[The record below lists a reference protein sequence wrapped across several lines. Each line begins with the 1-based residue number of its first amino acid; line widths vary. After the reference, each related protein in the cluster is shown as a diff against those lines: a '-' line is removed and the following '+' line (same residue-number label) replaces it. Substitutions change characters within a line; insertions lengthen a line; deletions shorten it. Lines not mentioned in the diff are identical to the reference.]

1 MKISI
6 HTRQYT
12 KLLLIKPNDYINLL
26 LIKSIASIFR
36 SEMAS
41 IEPKKAVCIGQPF
54 LALCKKSLEKQVTQ
68 HITRSTSAWLHIQKF
83 AEISCPHNSFHF
95 SEKALLHGGKFT
107 QVGRRVAAC

>member
-6 HTRQYT
+6 HTNQNT

-36 SEMAS
+36 SEIAS
-41 IEPKKAVCIGQPF
+41 IEPKKADCIGQPF

-68 HITRSTSAWLHIQKF
+68 HITRPTSAGFQIHKF
-83 AEISCPHNSFHF
+83 TKISSTHNPFHF